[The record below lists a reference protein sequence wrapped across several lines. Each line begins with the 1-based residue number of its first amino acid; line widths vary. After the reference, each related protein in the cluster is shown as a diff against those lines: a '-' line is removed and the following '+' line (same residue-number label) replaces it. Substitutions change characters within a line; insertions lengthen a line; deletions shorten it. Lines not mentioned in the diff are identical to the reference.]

1 MPRTKDI
8 LEIKGLS
15 AEIEGVQVLRKVD
28 FALAEG
34 ATVALIG
41 RNGAGKTS
49 LLRAIMGFMKVTAGA
64 IAFDGRPL
72 RDVKPHERPRLGIGY
87 APEDR
92 RLFSTFTIE
101 ENIRLPAEVMKLGV
115 PEIAR
120 RLDGIYA
127 VLPELADL
135 RHRPAAGLSGGQGKM
150 AALARAL
157 MIGNRVILLD
167 EPFQGLAP
175 VLANRYAAA
184 LRTLRDSHP
193 EIALL
198 ITESNPS
205 LLRNFAERA
214 YAIERGEVTE
224 VEGGLAASSLAAAG
238 MH

>member
-1 MPRTKDI
+1 M
-8 LEIKGLS
+8 LEIRGLS
-15 AEIEGVQVLRKVD
+15 AVIEGVQVLRKVD

-49 LLRAIMGFMKVTAGA
+49 LLRAIMGFMTVTEGT
-64 IAFDGRPL
+64 IAFDGRPIL
-72 RDVKPHERPRLGIGY
+72 AIPPHERPRLGIGY

-92 RLFSTFTIE
+92 RLFSSFSIE
-101 ENIRLPAEVMKLGV
+101 ENIRLPAEVMKV
-115 PEIAR
+115 PAVEIVR
-120 RLDGIYA
+120 RLDAIYQ

-135 RHRPAAGLSGGQGKM
+135 RHRAAAGLSGGQGKM

-157 MIGNRVILLD
+157 MVGQRIILLD

-175 VLANRYAAA
+175 VLAQRYAAA
-184 LRTLRDSHP
+184 LRALRDSHP

-205 LLRNFAERA
+205 LLRSFAERA

-224 VEGGLAASSLAAAG
+224 VAGGLVASSLAAAG
-238 MH
+238 LH

>member
-1 MPRTKDI
+1 M

-49 LLRAIMGFMKVTAGA
+49 LLRAIMGFMKVTAGD
-64 IAFDGRPL
+64 IAFDGRPIL
-72 RDVKPHERPRLGIGY
+72 TMPPHERPRLGIGY

-92 RLFSTFTIE
+92 RLFSSFSIE
-101 ENIRLPAEVMKLGV
+101 ENIRLPAEVMKV
-115 PEIAR
+115 PAVEISR
-120 RLDGIYA
+120 RLGAIYQ

-135 RHRPAAGLSGGQGKM
+135 RHRAAAGLSGGQGKM

-157 MIGNRVILLD
+157 MVGTRIILLD

-175 VLANRYAAA
+175 VLAQRYATA
-184 LRTLRDSHP
+184 LRALRDSHP
-193 EIALL
+193 DIALL

-205 LLRNFAERA
+205 LLRSFAERA

-224 VEGGLAASSLAAAG
+224 VAGGLAASSLEAAG
-238 MH
+238 LH

>member
-1 MPRTKDI
+1 M

-15 AEIEGVQVLRKVD
+15 AEIEGVQVLRGVD
-28 FALAEG
+28 LSLSEG
-34 ATVALIG
+34 ATAALIG

-49 LLRAIMGFMKVTAGA
+49 LLRAIMGFMTVTGGG
-64 IAFDGRPL
+64 IVFDGRPVL
-72 RDVKPHERPRLGIGY
+72 DIKPHERPRLGIGY

-92 RLFSTFTIE
+92 RLFSSFTIE
-101 ENIRLPAEVMKLGV
+101 ENIRLPAQVMKV
-115 PEIAR
+115 SPAEIAR
-120 RLDGIYA
+120 RLDAIYH

-157 MIGNRVILLD
+157 MVGTRIILLD

-184 LRTLRDSHP
+184 LRALRDSHP
-193 EIALL
+193 DIALL

-214 YAIERGEVTE
+214 YSIERGEVAE
-224 VEGGLAASSLAAAG
+224 VKGGLAASSLEAAG
-238 MH
+238 LH

>member
-1 MPRTKDI
+1 M
-8 LEIKGLS
+8 LEIRGLS
-15 AEIEGVQVLRKVD
+15 AVIEGVQVLRKVD

-49 LLRAIMGFMKVTAGA
+49 LLRAIMGFMTVTEGT
-64 IAFDGRPL
+64 IAFDGRPIL
-72 RDVKPHERPRLGIGY
+72 TMPPHERPRLGIGY

-92 RLFSTFTIE
+92 RLFSSFSIE
-101 ENIRLPAEVMKLGV
+101 ENIRLPAEVMKV
-115 PEIAR
+115 PGAEITR
-120 RLDGIYA
+120 RLEGIYQ
-127 VLPELADL
+127 VLPELAEL
-135 RHRPAAGLSGGQGKM
+135 RHRAAAGLSGGQGKM

-157 MIGNRVILLD
+157 MVGQRIILLD

-175 VLANRYAAA
+175 VLAQRYAAA
-184 LRTLRDSHP
+184 LRALRDSHP

-205 LLRNFAERA
+205 LLRSFAERA

-224 VEGGLAASSLAAAG
+224 VAGGLASSSLEAAG
-238 MH
+238 LH

>member
-1 MPRTKDI
+1 M
-8 LEIKGLS
+8 LEIKGLT

-28 FALAEG
+28 LSLAEG

-49 LLRAIMGFMKVTAGA
+49 LLRTIMGFMKVTDGE
-64 IAFDGRPL
+64 ITFDGRPL
-72 RDVKPHERPRLGIGY
+72 LQVKPHERPRLGIGY

-101 ENIRLPAEVMKLGV
+101 ENIRLPAEVMKV
-115 PEIAR
+115 REVEIAR
-120 RLDGIYA
+120 RLEGVYQ

-157 MIGNRVILLD
+157 MVGTRIILLD

-184 LRTLRDSHP
+184 LRALRDSHP
-193 EIALL
+193 DIALL

-205 LLRNFAERA
+205 LLRTFAERS
-214 YAIERGEVTE
+214 YAIERGAVTGIA
-224 VEGGLAASSLAAAG
+224 GGLAASSLEAAG
-238 MH
+238 LH

>member
-1 MPRTKDI
+1 M

-15 AEIEGVQVLRKVD
+15 AEIEGVQVLRR
-28 FALAEG
+28 ANLSLAEG

-49 LLRAIMGFMKVTAGA
+49 LLRAIMGFMRVTEGE
-64 IAFDGRPL
+64 ISFDGRPL
-72 RDVKPHERPRLGIGY
+72 DAVKAHLRPRLGIGY

-92 RLFSTFTIE
+92 RLFPAFTIE
-101 ENIRLPAEVMKLGV
+101 ENIRLPAEVMKL
-115 PEIAR
+115 PAAEIAR

-127 VLPELADL
+127 VLPELAEL

-157 MIGNRVILLD
+157 MIGSRVILLD

-193 EIALL
+193 DLALL

-205 LLRNFAERA
+205 LLRNFAEKA
-214 YAIERGEVTE
+214 YAIERGEVSE
-224 VEGGLAASSLAAAG
+224 ASLAASSLAAAG
-238 MH
+238 LH

>member
-1 MPRTKDI
+1 M

-15 AEIEGVQVLRKVD
+15 AEIEGVQVLRR
-28 FALAEG
+28 ANLSLAEG

-49 LLRAIMGFMKVTAGA
+49 LLRAIMGFMQVTEGE
-64 IAFDGRPL
+64 ISFDGRPL
-72 RDVKPHERPRLGIGY
+72 DSVKAHRRPRLGIGY

-92 RLFSTFTIE
+92 RLFPAFTIE
-101 ENIRLPAEVMKLGV
+101 ENIRLPAEVMKL
-115 PEIAR
+115 PAAEIAR

-127 VLPELADL
+127 VLPELAEL

-157 MIGNRVILLD
+157 MIGSRVILLD

-193 EIALL
+193 DIALL

-205 LLRNFAERA
+205 LLRNFAEKA
-214 YAIERGEVTE
+214 YAIERGEVSE
-224 VEGGLAASSLAAAG
+224 AALAASSLAAAG
-238 MH
+238 LH

>member
-1 MPRTKDI
+1 MPPTKDI

-49 LLRAIMGFMKVTAGA
+49 LLRAVMGFMKVTAGA

-72 RDVKPHERPRLGIGY
+72 LEVKPHERPRLGIGY

-101 ENIRLPAEVMKLGV
+101 ENIRLPAEVMKLGA

-120 RLDGIYA
+120 RLQGIYA

-224 VEGGLAASSLAAAG
+224 VAGGLAASSLAAAG

>member
-1 MPRTKDI
+1 M
-8 LEIKGLS
+8 LEIRGLS
-15 AEIEGVQVLRKVD
+15 AVIEGVQVLRKVD

-49 LLRAIMGFMKVTAGA
+49 LLRAIMGFMTVTEGT
-64 IAFDGRPL
+64 IAFDGRPIL
-72 RDVKPHERPRLGIGY
+72 AIPPHERPRLGIGY

-92 RLFSTFTIE
+92 RLFSSFSIE
-101 ENIRLPAEVMKLGV
+101 ENIRLPAEVMKV
-115 PEIAR
+115 PGAEIAR
-120 RLDGIYA
+120 RLEGIYQ

-135 RHRPAAGLSGGQGKM
+135 RHRAAAGLSGGQGKM

-157 MIGNRVILLD
+157 MVGQRVILLD

-175 VLANRYAAA
+175 VLAQRYATA
-184 LRTLRDSHP
+184 LRALRDSHP

-205 LLRNFAERA
+205 LLRSFAERA

-224 VEGGLAASSLAAAG
+224 VAGGLAASSLEAAG
-238 MH
+238 LH

>member
-1 MPRTKDI
+1 M

-15 AEIEGVQVLRKVD
+15 AEIEGVQVLRR
-28 FALAEG
+28 ANLSLAEG

-49 LLRAIMGFMKVTAGA
+49 LLRAIMGFMKVTEGE
-64 IAFDGRPL
+64 ISFDGRPL
-72 RDVKPHERPRLGIGY
+72 DVVKAHLRPRLGIGY

-92 RLFSTFTIE
+92 RLFPAFTIE
-101 ENIRLPAEVMKLGV
+101 ENIRLPAEVMKL
-115 PEIAR
+115 PAAEIAR

-127 VLPELADL
+127 VLPELAEL

-157 MIGNRVILLD
+157 MIGSRVILLD

-193 EIALL
+193 DIALL

-205 LLRNFAERA
+205 LLRNFAEKA
-214 YAIERGEVTE
+214 YAIERGEVSE
-224 VEGGLAASSLAAAG
+224 AALAASSLAAAG
-238 MH
+238 LH

>member
-1 MPRTKDI
+1 M

-15 AEIEGVQVLRKVD
+15 AVIEGVQVLRKVD
-28 FALAEG
+28 FTLTEG

-49 LLRAIMGFMKVTAGA
+49 LLRAIMGFMTVTEGT
-64 IAFDGRPL
+64 IAFDGRPIL
-72 RDVKPHERPRLGIGY
+72 TMPPHERPRLGIGY

-92 RLFSTFTIE
+92 RLFSSFSIE
-101 ENIRLPAEVMKLGV
+101 ENIRLPAEVMKV
-115 PEIAR
+115 PAAEIIR
-120 RLDGIYA
+120 RLDAIYQ

-135 RHRPAAGLSGGQGKM
+135 RHRAAAGLSGGQGKM

-157 MIGNRVILLD
+157 MVGTRIILLD

-175 VLANRYAAA
+175 VLAQRYAAA
-184 LRTLRDSHP
+184 LRALRDSHP
-193 EIALL
+193 DIALL

-205 LLRNFAERA
+205 LLRSFAERA

-224 VEGGLAASSLAAAG
+224 VAGGLASSSLEAAG
-238 MH
+238 LH

>member
-1 MPRTKDI
+1 M

-15 AEIEGVQVLRKVD
+15 AEIEGVQVLRR
-28 FALAEG
+28 AHLSLAEG

-49 LLRAIMGFMKVTAGA
+49 LLRAIMGFMKVTEGE
-64 IAFDGRPL
+64 ISFDGRPL
-72 RDVKPHERPRLGIGY
+72 DAVKAHLRPRLGIGY

-92 RLFSTFTIE
+92 RLFPAFTIE
-101 ENIRLPAEVMKLGV
+101 ENIRLPAEVMKL
-115 PEIAR
+115 PAAEIAR

-127 VLPELADL
+127 VLPELAEL

-157 MIGNRVILLD
+157 MVGSRVILLD

-193 EIALL
+193 DIALL

-205 LLRNFAERA
+205 LLRNFAEKA
-214 YAIERGEVTE
+214 YAIERGEVSE
-224 VEGGLAASSLAAAG
+224 AALAASSLAAAG
-238 MH
+238 LH

>member
-1 MPRTKDI
+1 M

-28 FALAEG
+28 FALTEG

-49 LLRAIMGFMKVTAGA
+49 LLRAIMGFMTVTEGS
-64 IAFDGRPL
+64 ITFDGRPIL
-72 RDVKPHERPRLGIGY
+72 SMPPHERPRLGIGY

-92 RLFSTFTIE
+92 RLFSSFSIE
-101 ENIRLPAEVMKLGV
+101 ENIRLPAEVMKV
-115 PEIAR
+115 PAAEIAR
-120 RLDGIYA
+120 RLEGIYQ
-127 VLPELADL
+127 VLPELAEL
-135 RHRPAAGLSGGQGKM
+135 RHRAAAGLSGGQGKM

-157 MIGNRVILLD
+157 MVGTRIILLD

-175 VLANRYAAA
+175 VLAQRYATA
-184 LRTLRDSHP
+184 LRALRDSHP
-193 EIALL
+193 DIALL

-205 LLRNFAERA
+205 LLRSFAERA

-224 VEGGLAASSLAAAG
+224 VAGGLAASSLEAAG
-238 MH
+238 LH

>member
-1 MPRTKDI
+1 M

-15 AEIEGVQVLRKVD
+15 AEIEGVQVLRSVD
-28 FALAEG
+28 LTLADG

-49 LLRAIMGFMKVTAGA
+49 LLRAIMGFMKVTGGGISLDGA
-64 IAFDGRPL
+64 PILSISA
-72 RDVKPHERPRLGIGY
+72 HERPRLGIGY

-92 RLFSTFTIE
+92 RLFSSFSIE
-101 ENIRLPAEVMKLGV
+101 ENIRLPAEMMKV
-115 PEIAR
+115 PAAEIAR
-120 RLDGIYA
+120 RLEGIYQ

-135 RHRPAAGLSGGQGKM
+135 RHRAAAGLSGGQGKM

-157 MIGNRVILLD
+157 MAGTRIILLD

-175 VLANRYAAA
+175 VLAQRYATA
-184 LRTLRDSHP
+184 LRALRDSHP
-193 EIALL
+193 DIALL

-224 VEGGLAASSLAAAG
+224 VAGGLAASSLEAAG
-238 MH
+238 LH

>member
-1 MPRTKDI
+1 M

-15 AEIEGVQVLRKVD
+15 AVIEGVQVLRKVD
-28 FALAEG
+28 FALEEG

-49 LLRAIMGFMKVTAGA
+49 LLRAIMGFMTVTEGT
-64 IAFDGRPL
+64 IAFDGAPIL
-72 RDVKPHERPRLGIGY
+72 ALPPHERPRLGIGY

-92 RLFSTFTIE
+92 RLFSSFSIE
-101 ENIRLPAEVMKLGV
+101 ENIRLPAEVMKL
-115 PEIAR
+115 PAAEIAR
-120 RLDGIYA
+120 RLEGIYQ

-135 RHRPAAGLSGGQGKM
+135 RHRAAAGLSGGQGKM

-157 MIGNRVILLD
+157 MVGTRIILLD

-175 VLANRYAAA
+175 VLAQRYAAA
-184 LRTLRDSHP
+184 LRALRDSHP
-193 EIALL
+193 DIALL

-205 LLRNFAERA
+205 LLRSFAERA

-224 VEGGLAASSLAAAG
+224 VAGGLAASSLEAAG
-238 MH
+238 LH

>member
-1 MPRTKDI
+1 M

-15 AEIEGVQVLRKVD
+15 AEIEGVRVLRGVD

-49 LLRAIMGFMKVTAGA
+49 LLRAIMGFMHVTAGS
-64 IAFDGRPL
+64 IAFDGRPIL
-72 RDVKPHERPRLGIGY
+72 PLPPYERPRLGIGY

-92 RLFSTFTIE
+92 RLFSSFSIE
-101 ENIRLPAEVMKLGV
+101 ENIRLPAEVMKV
-115 PEIAR
+115 PAAEIAR
-120 RLDGIYA
+120 RLDGVYQ
-127 VLPELADL
+127 VLPELAEL
-135 RHRPAAGLSGGQGKM
+135 RHRAAAGLSGGQGKM

-157 MIGNRVILLD
+157 MVGTRIILLD

-175 VLANRYAAA
+175 VLAQRYAAA
-184 LRTLRDSHP
+184 LRALRNSHP
-193 EIALL
+193 DIALL

-205 LLRNFAERA
+205 LLRSFAERA

-224 VEGGLAASSLAAAG
+224 VAGGLAASSLEAAG

>member
-1 MPRTKDI
+1 M
-8 LEIKGLS
+8 LEIRDLS
-15 AEIEGVQVLRKVD
+15 AQIEGVQVLRR
-28 FALAEG
+28 ATLSLEEG

-49 LLRAIMGFMKVTAGA
+49 LLRAIMGLMTVTGGA
-64 IAFDGRPL
+64 ISFDGKPL
-72 RDVKPHERPRLGIGY
+72 DTVKAHERPRLGIGY

-101 ENIRLPAEVMKLGV
+101 ENIRLPAEVMKLGEA
-115 PEIAR
+115 EIAR
-120 RLDGIYA
+120 RLERIYA

-135 RHRPAAGLSGGQGKM
+135 RQRPAAGLSGGQGKM

-157 MIGNRVILLD
+157 MVGSRVILLD

-184 LRTLRDSHP
+184 LRALRDSHP
-193 EIALL
+193 DIALL

-205 LLRNFAERA
+205 LLRNFAGRA
-214 YAIERGEVTE
+214 YAIERGEVSETQ
-224 VEGGLAASSLAAAG
+224 LAESSLAAAG
-238 MH
+238 LH

>member
-1 MPRTKDI
+1 MPHTKDI

-72 RDVKPHERPRLGIGY
+72 LEVKPHERPRLGIGY

-92 RLFSTFTIE
+92 RLFSSFTIE
-101 ENIRLPAEVMKLGV
+101 ENIRLPAEVMKLGT

-120 RLDGIYA
+120 RLERIYA

-157 MIGNRVILLD
+157 MIGNRLILLD

-184 LRTLRDSHP
+184 LRALRDSHP

-224 VEGGLAASSLAAAG
+224 VEGGLAASSLAVAG

>member
-1 MPRTKDI
+1 M

-28 FALAEG
+28 LSLAEG

-49 LLRAIMGFMKVTAGA
+49 LLRAIMGFMKVTAGTVD
-64 IAFDGRPL
+64 FDGRPIL
-72 RDVKPHERPRLGIGY
+72 GIKPHERPRLGIGY

-92 RLFSTFTIE
+92 RLFSSFTIE
-101 ENIRLPAEVMKLGV
+101 ENIRLPAEVMKV
-115 PEIAR
+115 PSAEIAR
-120 RLDGIYA
+120 RLEGVYQ

-157 MIGNRVILLD
+157 MVGTRVILLD

-184 LRTLRDSHP
+184 LRALRDGHP
-193 EIALL
+193 DIALL

-205 LLRNFAERA
+205 LLRNFADRA

-224 VEGGLAASSLAAAG
+224 VEGGLVASSLAAAG